1 MSVDNPKFGK
11 GITLAGGF
19 DLGAKAPLDSRDTVA
34 TIEER
39 DLHVTGNRA
48 YVGML
53 VFVEEN
59 QMTYQYVVVGQDEEG
74 NDILGWK
81 EFGFNQNDFDDAFSG
96 SIEEVE
102 GRLDAI
108 EEDIARIDGADDVE
122 GSIKKQIK
130 DAVEAE
136 AGLREAA
143 DNALDERVK
152 AIEEDLAQGG
162 ETEARIA
169 QNEADI
175 DALQGLVGK
184 PAEGEEAASGLH
196 LALDNAKNELNQAI
210 NNEKGRAEG
219 QEAAIRQ
226 ELADEAAE
234 IRGEMAEQH
243 QAMDKALEDEA
254 AEIRQ
259 ELADAI
265 AQEVKDR
272 DAAIEVEKGRAEGQE
287 AAIRQEL
294 ADEAAEIRQE
304 LANEKAAL
312 QAEIDADVKVV
323 ADELAKQKDAA
334 QEGTLAHQIAQ
345 EVANREQAV
354 QDLADRHDEEMD
366 AAEGRIADLEE
377 LVGKPA
383 EGEAAASGLH
393 LALDNAKNELNQ
405 AINNEKDRAEGQEAA
420 IRQELANEKAALQAE
435 IDADVKVVQ
444 DELDKQ
450 KDAEQEG
457 TLANQIKVENERA
470 VAKEGELAQAIADE
484 AARADAA
491 EKANK
496 AVIDKLDGAVDVE
509 GSVKKQIKDAVDA
522 VNADAEALE
531 ARVKVNED
539 ALAGLEKETVQASID
554 QAEADAKKYA
564 DDAITAL
571 VDSAP
576 DAMNTLNE
584 LAKAI
589 NDNKGVYDAYVE
601 EHNQA
606 MAALKEELQGEIDA
620 DVKVVADELAKQKDA
635 EQEGTLAN
643 QIKVEKGRAEGQE
656 AAIRQELAD
665 AIAKEVEDRNAA
677 IEVEKGRAEGQEAAI
692 RQELADEAAEIRG
705 EMAEQ
710 HQAMDK
716 ALEDEAAAIRGE
728 MAEQH
733 QAMDKALEDEAAAI
747 RGELADAIAQEVE
760 DRNAAIEVEK
770 GRAEGQE
777 AAIRQEL
784 ADEAAEIRGEVEAIV
799 GKHAVEADPEN
810 GVEAVVGSGLRKE
823 MDDAVAAEKVRA
835 EGQEAAIRQ
844 EFANAD
850 VALHATIK
858 NEMAA
863 VIQSL
868 SASITEDGML
878 RVALG
883 GIEGD
888 EVLVIREQQIP
899 IITND
904 EIDAIIASLDE
915 EDEPAGE

>member
-81 EFGFNQNDFDDAFSG
+81 EFGFNQNDFNDAFNG

-136 AGLREAA
+136 AGLREDA

-152 AIEEDLAQGG
+152 AIEDDLAQGG

-210 NNEKGRAEG
+210 INEKDRAEG

-234 IRGEMAEQH
+234 
-243 QAMDKALEDEA
+243 
-254 AEIRQ
+254 
-259 ELADAI
+259 
-265 AQEVKDR
+265 
-272 DAAIEVEKGRAEGQE
+272 
-287 AAIRQEL
+287 
-294 ADEAAEIRQE
+294 
-304 LANEKAAL
+304 
-312 QAEIDADVKVV
+312 
-323 ADELAKQKDAA
+323 
-334 QEGTLAHQIAQ
+334 
-345 EVANREQAV
+345 
-354 QDLADRHDEEMD
+354 
-366 AAEGRIADLEE
+366 
-377 LVGKPA
+377 
-383 EGEAAASGLH
+383 
-393 LALDNAKNELNQ
+393 
-405 AINNEKDRAEGQEAA
+405 
-420 IRQELANEKAALQAE
+420 
-435 IDADVKVVQ
+435 
-444 DELDKQ
+444 
-450 KDAEQEG
+450 
-457 TLANQIKVENERA
+457 
-470 VAKEGELAQAIADE
+470 
-484 AARADAA
+484 
-491 EKANK
+491 
-496 AVIDKLDGAVDVE
+496 
-509 GSVKKQIKDAVDA
+509 
-522 VNADAEALE
+522 
-531 ARVKVNED
+531 
-539 ALAGLEKETVQASID
+539 
-554 QAEADAKKYA
+554 
-564 DDAITAL
+564 
-571 VDSAP
+571 
-576 DAMNTLNE
+576 
-584 LAKAI
+584 
-589 NDNKGVYDAYVE
+589 
-601 EHNQA
+601 
-606 MAALKEELQGEIDA
+606 
-620 DVKVVADELAKQKDA
+620 
-635 EQEGTLAN
+635 
-643 QIKVEKGRAEGQE
+643 
-656 AAIRQELAD
+656 
-665 AIAKEVEDRNAA
+665 
-677 IEVEKGRAEGQEAAI
+677 
-692 RQELADEAAEIRG
+692 
-705 EMAEQ
+705 
-710 HQAMDK
+710 
-716 ALEDEAAAIRGE
+716 IRGE

-770 GRAEGQE
+770 VRAEGQE

-799 GKHAVEADPEN
+799 GNHAVEADPEN
-810 GVEAVVGSGLRKE
+810 GVEAVVASGLRKE

-850 VALHATIK
+850 DALHATIK

-899 IITND
+899 IITDD

-915 EDEPAGE
+915 EDEAAGE